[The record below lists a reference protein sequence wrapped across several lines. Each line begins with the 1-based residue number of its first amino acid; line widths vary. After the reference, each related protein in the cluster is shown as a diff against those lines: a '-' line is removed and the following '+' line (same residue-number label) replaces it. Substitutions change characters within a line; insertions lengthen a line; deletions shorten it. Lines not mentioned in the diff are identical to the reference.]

1 LLVNENFLSAAPLIH
16 GKVLKLRF
24 RGGRIYKMLRSTLR
38 ISSLL
43 LACFCFLAG
52 IGFSQVTFPGSGVGP
67 IPDGPSTS
75 CPTAGSPLDVTFN
88 VTGISG
94 PPSNIS
100 VSMTFSPAHTW
111 AGDVRAVLIAPNGT
125 NFVIFGQTGLTTA
138 TGFGD
143 SSDLAGPYSFNDAAT
158 GNWWAEA
165 QARTGSE
172 ALTAGSYRT
181 SQLGGSGSTGAVTN
195 LNPAFASIPTSNG
208 TWTLRFTDHCSGDTG
223 TVSAASLTLTPGVTP
238 KAKNVDFNGDG
249 KSDFVIGR
257 AVTVPFAPGSENRL
271 RFESVRERLKYDT
284 EHPVDLLS
292 PNANVIDWWIATQT
306 TFNVNVWRF
315 GNADTDF
322 LTPGDFDGDLKADV
336 AVWRPGAPGS
346 AQYIV
351 LRSSDLTVQTF
362 NFGQTG
368 DDPTL
373 VGDYDGDGKA
383 DPAVF
388 RCPPGPGPAGQCY
401 FFYLDRVANPSGVV
415 TYVPWGYGTNFDL
428 FAAPGDYDGDGKNDF
443 CFQTTHPNFPG
454 QGLFV
459 LLRSSDL
466 AAEYIPWGLNND
478 FIIPGDYDGDGKSD
492 FCVRRTV
499 SGTHRYYILTRTGGG
514 TGASYIQFGL
524 TGDQSVPGDYDGDGK
539 TDIATYRPGSGG
551 NNGTFWIAPSGGG
564 AVQLFPWGIAGD
576 YPVANWQ
583 VH

>member
-1 LLVNENFLSAAPLIH
+1 MSKSIFEKLSL
-16 GKVLKLRF
+16 F
-24 RGGRIYKMLRSTLR
+24 
-38 ISSLL
+38 LL
-43 LACFCFLAG
+43 LIAISAVVS
-52 IGFSQVTFPGSGVGP
+52 FSQTTFPGTGVGP

-75 CPTAGSPLDVTFN
+75 CPTAGTPLNITFN

-111 AGDVRAVLIAPNGT
+111 VGDIRAVLTAPNGT
-125 NFVIFGQTGLTTA
+125 SFVIFGQTGLTTA

-143 SSDLAGPYSFNDAAT
+143 SSDLAGPYNFNNAAT

-165 QARTGSE
+165 AAQGSTS
-172 ALTAGSYRT
+172 ALTAGAYRT
-181 SQLGGSGSTGAVTN
+181 SQPGGAGATGAVTD
-195 LNPAFASIPTSNG
+195 LNAAFASIPTSNG
-208 TWTLRFTDHCSGDTG
+208 TWTLAVTDSCSGDTG
-223 TVSAASLTLTPGVTP
+223 TVSAASLTLTAGSTP
-238 KAKNVDFNGDG
+238 SGKANVDFNGDG
-249 KSDFVIGR
+249 KSDFVIAR
-257 AVTVPFAPGSENRL
+257 ATTVPFSPGTDSNNRL
-271 RFESVRERLKYDT
+271 QFESVRERLKYDR
-284 EHPVDLLS
+284 ERPVDLLS

-322 LTPGDFDGDLKADV
+322 LTPGDFDGDGKKDV

-388 RCPPGPGPAGQCY
+388 RCPSGTAGQCY

-415 TYVPWGYGTNFDL
+415 TYVPWGFGTDADF
-428 FAAPGDYDGDGKNDF
+428 FAAPGDYDGDGKYDF
-443 CFQTTHPNFPG
+443 CFQRTHPSFPG

-466 AAEYIPWGLNND
+466 GAEYIPWGLNTD
-478 FIIPGDYDGDGKSD
+478 FIIPGDFDGDGKSD

-499 SGTHRYYILTRTGGG
+499 SGSHRFYILTRTGGG
-514 TGASYIQFGL
+514 TGASYIQFGV
-524 TGDQSVPGDYDGDGK
+524 TGDYAVPGDYDGDGK
-539 TDIATYRPGSGG
+539 TDIAEYRPGTGGG
-551 NNGTFWIAPSGGG
+551 NGVFWVAPSGGG
-564 AVQLFPWGIAGD
+564 SVQLFPWGIAGD